1 MKKFL
6 LLLGM
11 VTCLIGTAAC
21 GKADQVQESQLQIDE
36 ASLINYSDQVVNA
49 LNEIV
54 TGGMQDQYASDA
66 VISAGI
72 SSWESAMSD
81 LGAYNG
87 VTDHKVEIG
96 SDEAI
101 VEASVSG
108 ADHNAVVT
116 LIINDQGS
124 LSSITVNVERSM
136 GELMLN
142 AALNTLMGMGTVFI
156 ILILISLLIGCF
168 KFIPQIFLT
177 ADELKEIRSVEEMD
191 KDITTDTSLITIQA
205 GEAAQTDDG
214 KDAYGLVD
222 DDGDGI
228 IFTDIK
234 GNGFVGYMITV
245 LDPSRV
251 FVGMPDS
258 YGGVG
263 LTLQELV
270 NKYGA
275 EGGINAGGFKDD
287 GGGGFGGIPEGI
299 TVINGEIYNGGDGSL
314 NGFAGFDKEGILHVG
329 YFEYDDIIATGI
341 VNGVSFG
348 PILISN
354 GEPTPSEYLTS
365 GVNPRTAIAQR
376 ADGAVIMLVI
386 DGRQLHSIGAKYQ
399 DVIDILMDYGAVN
412 ACNMDGGSSTV
423 MYYEG
428 QYVNSCSA
436 ENGQPRPLP
445 DAFMFK

>member
-1 MKKFL
+1 M
-6 LLLGM
+6 
-11 VTCLIGTAAC
+11 
-21 GKADQVQESQLQIDE
+21 DE
-36 ASLINYSDQVVNA
+36 
-49 LNEIV
+49 
-54 TGGMQDQYASDA
+54 T
-66 VISAGI
+66 
-72 SSWESAMSD
+72 
-81 LGAYNG
+81 
-87 VTDHKVEIG
+87 
-96 SDEAI
+96 
-101 VEASVSG
+101 
-108 ADHNAVVT
+108 
-116 LIINDQGS
+116 
-124 LSSITVNVERSM
+124 RR
-136 GELMLN
+136 
-142 AALNTLMGMGTVFI
+142 
-156 ILILISLLIGCF
+156 F

-275 EGGINAGGFKDD
+275 EGGINAKGFKDD

-314 NGFAGFDKEGILHVG
+314 NGFAGFDKEG
-329 YFEYDDIIATGI
+329 
-341 VNGVSFG
+341 S
-348 PILISN
+348 S
-354 GEPTPSEYLTS
+354 TS
-365 GVNPRTAIAQR
+365 GTSST
-376 ADGAVIMLVI
+376 M
-386 DGRQLHSIGAKYQ
+386 
-399 DVIDILMDYGAVN
+399 ILLPP
-412 ACNMDGGSSTV
+412 GSSTAYPLV
-423 MYYEG
+423 LSSSPTVSLLPLSILRAASIQE
-428 QYVNSCSA
+428 QPSHSVPTARSSCS
-436 ENGQPRPLP
+436 LST
-445 DAFMFK
+445 DASCTA

>member
-1 MKKFL
+1 VKKRISE
-6 LLLGM
+6 
-11 VTCLIGTAAC
+11 TEINNRI
-21 GKADQVQESQLQIDE
+21 DIDE
-36 ASLINYSDQVVNA
+36 TY
-49 LNEIV
+49 
-54 TGGMQDQYASDA
+54 
-66 VISAGI
+66 
-72 SSWESAMSD
+72 
-81 LGAYNG
+81 
-87 VTDHKVEIG
+87 
-96 SDEAI
+96 DEAA
-101 VEASVSG
+101 EAEARREKKLKRRKRQRVWDRIAG
-108 ADHNAVVT
+108 
-116 LIINDQGS
+116 
-124 LSSITVNVERSM
+124 
-136 GELMLN
+136 
-142 AALNTLMGMGTVFI
+142 FI
-156 ILILISLLIGCF
+156 IISGIIIGCACLTLEYIIVKGPSPALRDIFISTMDETRRF

-329 YFEYDDIIATGI
+329 YFVYDDIIATGI

-445 DAFMFK
+445 NAFMFK

>member
-1 MKKFL
+1 MKKRISE
-6 LLLGM
+6 
-11 VTCLIGTAAC
+11 TEINNRI
-21 GKADQVQESQLQIDE
+21 DIDE
-36 ASLINYSDQVVNA
+36 TY
-49 LNEIV
+49 
-54 TGGMQDQYASDA
+54 
-66 VISAGI
+66 
-72 SSWESAMSD
+72 
-81 LGAYNG
+81 
-87 VTDHKVEIG
+87 
-96 SDEAI
+96 DEAA
-101 VEASVSG
+101 EAEARREKKLKRRKRQRVWDRIAG
-108 ADHNAVVT
+108 
-116 LIINDQGS
+116 
-124 LSSITVNVERSM
+124 
-136 GELMLN
+136 
-142 AALNTLMGMGTVFI
+142 FI
-156 ILILISLLIGCF
+156 IISGIIIGCACLTLEYIIVKGPSPALRDIFISTMDETRRF

-263 LTLQELV
+263 LRLDEYV
-270 NKYGA
+270 DKYDA
-275 EGGINAGGFKDD
+275 LGGINAGGFRDD
-287 GGGGFGGIPEGI
+287 GGGGLGGIPEGI
-299 TVINGEIYNGGDGSL
+299 AIIDGVVYNADAGPA
-314 NGFAGFDKEGILHVG
+314 NGFAGFDKDGVLHVG
-329 YFEYDDIIATGI
+329 FYSYDDCVACNI

-354 GEPTPSEYLTS
+354 GEPTPSEYLST

-376 ADGAVIMLVI
+376 ADGAVLMLVI
-386 DGRQLHSIGAKYQ
+386 DGRQVHSIGAKYQ
-399 DVIDILMDYGAVN
+399 DVIDVLLDYGAVN

-423 MYYEG
+423 MYYEDR
-428 QYVNSCSA
+428 YVNSCSA

-445 DAFMFK
+445 DAFLFR

>member
-1 MKKFL
+1 MKKRISE
-6 LLLGM
+6 
-11 VTCLIGTAAC
+11 TEIN
-21 GKADQVQESQLQIDE
+21 DRIDIDE
-36 ASLINYSDQVVNA
+36 TY
-49 LNEIV
+49 
-54 TGGMQDQYASDA
+54 
-66 VISAGI
+66 
-72 SSWESAMSD
+72 
-81 LGAYNG
+81 
-87 VTDHKVEIG
+87 
-96 SDEAI
+96 DEAA
-101 VEASVSG
+101 EA
-108 ADHNAVVT
+108 
-116 LIINDQGS
+116 
-124 LSSITVNVERSM
+124 E
-136 GELMLN
+136 
-142 AALNTLMGMGTVFI
+142 ALREKKLKRRKRQRVWDRIAGFI
-156 ILILISLLIGCF
+156 IISGIIIGCACLTLEYIIVKGPSPALRDIFISTMDETRRF

-177 ADELKEIRSVEEMD
+177 ADELKEIRSVKEMD

-205 GEAAQTDDG
+205 GEAARTDDG

-234 GNGFVGYMITV
+234 GNGFIGYMITV

-258 YGGVG
+258 YGGMG
-263 LTLQELV
+263 LTLEELV
-270 NKYGA
+270 KKYGA

-329 YFEYDDIIATGI
+329 YFEYDDVIATGI

-348 PILISN
+348 PVLISN

-445 DAFMFK
+445 NAFMFK